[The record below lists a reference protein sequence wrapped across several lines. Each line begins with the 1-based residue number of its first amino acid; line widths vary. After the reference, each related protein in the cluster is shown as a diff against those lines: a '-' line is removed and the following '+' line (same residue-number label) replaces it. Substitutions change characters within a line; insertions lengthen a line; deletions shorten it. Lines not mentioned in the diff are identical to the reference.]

1 MDVLLQYLKA
11 FAVGGLLCV
20 IGQLLIDY
28 TKLTPARI
36 LTSYVVA
43 GVILGALGIYQPLA
57 DWAGA
62 GANVPLTG
70 FGNAI
75 AKGVKKAVAEDEV
88 LCGAWCRG
96 VLRTADIP
104 HIQIKGQE
112 QIKSFRDGCMQSSR
126 NLHIIVYLI
135 SFTYFIFHNLIHIK
149 MKRDI
154 KNTGCSC
161 QFTTVCTRIIFVVM
175 YQSPRLMPI
184 LRATWIIG

>member
-57 DWAGA
+57 DWKRHR
-62 GANVPLTG
+62 
-70 FGNAI
+70 
-75 AKGVKKAVAEDEV
+75 KGRKKGRRRGRSPRRPDRR
-88 LCGAWCRG
+88 LHRRICGARRRG
-96 VLRTADIP
+96 VLRAAGIP

-112 QIKSFRDGCMQSSR
+112 QIKSFREGCMQSSR

-135 SFTYFIFHNLIHIK
+135 SFTYFVFHNLIHIK

-184 LRATWIIG
+184 P

>member
-43 GVILGALGIYQPLA
+43 GVLHRRI
-57 DWAGA
+57 
-62 GANVPLTG
+62 
-70 FGNAI
+70 
-75 AKGVKKAVAEDEV
+75 
-88 LCGAWCRG
+88 CGARRRG
-96 VLRTADIP
+96 VLRAAGIP

-135 SFTYFIFHNLIHIK
+135 SFTYFVFHNLIHIK

-161 QFTTVCTRIIFVVM
+161 QFTTVCTRIIFVIM

>member
-43 GVILGALGIYQPLA
+43 GVILG
-57 DWAGA
+57 
-62 GANVPLTG
+62 
-70 FGNAI
+70 
-75 AKGVKKAVAEDEV
+75 
-88 LCGAWCRG
+88 GAWCRG
-96 VLRTADIP
+96 VLRTAGIP

-135 SFTYFIFHNLIHIK
+135 LFTYFIFHNLIHIK